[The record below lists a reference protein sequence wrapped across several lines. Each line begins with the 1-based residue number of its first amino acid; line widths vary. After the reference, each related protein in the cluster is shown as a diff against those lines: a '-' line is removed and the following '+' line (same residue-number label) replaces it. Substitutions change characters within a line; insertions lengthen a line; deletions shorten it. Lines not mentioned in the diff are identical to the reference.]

1 MGNPSDLIS
10 LVVFSKPRA
19 LAFKNALQANG
30 INASLVEVD
39 APDPDG
45 LHPQHV
51 FVSPDSLSRAL
62 KILESGDFAPVS
74 LLKMTG
80 MGNNLLIPVDF
91 SPSSILAVRAGFALA
106 RKFDVEPIV
115 MHCLDDLRF
124 DPNRYSP
131 RDFAKNF
138 SKDLAKD
145 LAKEL
150 TKDLAK
156 DHDKVDPRLLALAS
170 QRLDEFKEHVAG
182 LQASGDLPDVHF
194 STALLRGVPEEVIIE
209 YAKQN
214 KPVMVVMAT
223 RGIDH
228 KESDLVG
235 SVTAEV
241 IDACRVPVYS
251 IPDNYSFTGIE
262 GIKNILF
269 FCTLSNVD
277 IVLARALM
285 RTFDYPDCRV
295 FLVPVSDRPI
305 HSAGTKLDEL
315 AAYFNNAFP
324 AARFFAFPRSSRRFE
339 DDMLRL
345 IDDNNIHLIIVPNK
359 KASAISRFFRPTL
372 AHRFIF
378 ERDIPLLVFPV

>member
-150 TKDLAK
+150 TKDFAK

-194 STALLRGVPEEVIIE
+194 STALLRGV
-209 YAKQN
+209 
-214 KPVMVVMAT
+214 
-223 RGIDH
+223 
-228 KESDLVG
+228 
-235 SVTAEV
+235 
-241 IDACRVPVYS
+241 
-251 IPDNYSFTGIE
+251 
-262 GIKNILF
+262 
-269 FCTLSNVD
+269 LS
-277 IVLARALM
+277 L
-285 RTFDYPDCRV
+285 
-295 FLVPVSDRPI
+295 I
-305 HSAGTKLDEL
+305 H
-315 AAYFNNAFP
+315 
-324 AARFFAFPRSSRRFE
+324 
-339 DDMLRL
+339 
-345 IDDNNIHLIIVPNK
+345 I
-359 KASAISRFFRPTL
+359 
-372 AHRFIF
+372 
-378 ERDIPLLVFPV
+378 

>member
-10 LVVFSKPRA
+10 LVIFSKPRA
-19 LAFKNALQANG
+19 LAFRNALQANG
-30 INASLVEVD
+30 INASLVEVN

-45 LHPQHV
+45 LHPQQV

-74 LLKMTG
+74 ILKMTG

-91 SPSSILAVRAGFALA
+91 SPSSLLAVRAGFALA
-106 RKFDVEPIV
+106 RKFDVEPII
-115 MHCLDDLRF
+115 MHCFDDHNF
-124 DPNRYSP
+124 NPNQYSP
-131 RDFAKNF
+131 REFA
-138 SKDLAKD
+138 KDLAKD
-145 LAKEL
+145 LAKEIA
-150 TKDLAK
+150 KDLAK
-156 DHDKVDPRLLALAS
+156 DHDKVDPRLLSLAS
-170 QRLDEFKEHVAG
+170 QRLDEFKSHIAQ
-182 LQASGDLPDVHF
+182 LQVKGDLPDVHF

-209 YAKQN
+209 YCKQN
-214 KPVMVVMAT
+214 KPMMVVMAT
-223 RGIDH
+223 RGIDQ

-241 IDACRVPVYS
+241 IDGCRVPVYS
-251 IPDNYSFTGIE
+251 IPDNYSFNGVE

-277 IVLARALM
+277 MVLARALM
-285 RTFDYPDCRV
+285 RTFDYPDCSV

-305 HSAGTKLDEL
+305 YSAGRKLDEL
-315 AAYFNNAFP
+315 ASYFNNAYP
-324 AARFFAFPRSSRRFE
+324 AARFFAYPRSSRRFD

>member
-19 LAFKNALQANG
+19 LAFKTALQANG

-138 SKDLAKD
+138 SKLI
-145 LAKEL
+145 
-150 TKDLAK
+150 
-156 DHDKVDPRLLALAS
+156 
-170 QRLDEFKEHVAG
+170 
-182 LQASGDLPDVHF
+182 
-194 STALLRGVPEEVIIE
+194 EVIKPQLPESQDYIKGTNTWAHHNKVAE
-209 YAKQN
+209 GGNKQ
-214 KPVMVVMAT
+214 K
-223 RGIDH
+223 IL
-228 KESDLVG
+228 K
-235 SVTAEV
+235 SV
-241 IDACRVPVYS
+241 RKY
-251 IPDNYSFTGIE
+251 
-262 GIKNILF
+262 ILS
-269 FCTLSNVD
+269 L
-277 IVLARALM
+277 
-285 RTFDYPDCRV
+285 
-295 FLVPVSDRPI
+295 
-305 HSAGTKLDEL
+305 
-315 AAYFNNAFP
+315 
-324 AARFFAFPRSSRRFE
+324 
-339 DDMLRL
+339 
-345 IDDNNIHLIIVPNK
+345 K
-359 KASAISRFFRPTL
+359 KQI
-372 AHRFIF
+372 
-378 ERDIPLLVFPV
+378 